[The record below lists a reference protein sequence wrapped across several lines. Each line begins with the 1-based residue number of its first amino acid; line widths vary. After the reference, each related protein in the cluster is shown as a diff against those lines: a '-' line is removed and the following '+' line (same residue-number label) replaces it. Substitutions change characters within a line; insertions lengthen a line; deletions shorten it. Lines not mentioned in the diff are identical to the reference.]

1 MQQQKRKVNVWD
13 TYVTRKDGRLMHF
26 DILAPTDV
34 TDPQQ
39 IYDYG
44 QAYLATKGQ
53 EGQALAAEQ
62 CRFCHVEQLQP
73 AWEQDIASKG
83 FFVIEME
90 GCE

>member
-1 MQQQKRKVNVWD
+1 MQLIQRKVNVWD
-13 TYVTRKDGRLMHF
+13 TYVTRKDGGLMHF
-26 DILAPTDV
+26 DILAPVDV
-34 TDPQQ
+34 IDPQQ
-39 IYDYG
+39 IYEYG

-73 AWEQDIASKG
+73 AWEEDIASKG

>member
-1 MQQQKRKVNVWD
+1 MQQNHRKVNVWD
-13 TYVTRKDGRLMHF
+13 TYVTRKDGGLMHF
-26 DILAPTDV
+26 DILAPVDV
-34 TDPQQ
+34 TDPQL
-39 IYDYG
+39 IYEYG

-53 EGQALAAEQ
+53 GGQALAAAQ

-73 AWEQDIASKG
+73 EMEHDIASKG